1 MSVQIQIDLKY
12 DANFL
17 FLDDSFK
24 QIKQCWYE
32 YIDLIPS
39 ISVSLPSII
48 QLQSID
54 DFRNFMKQMQPK

>member
-1 MSVQIQIDLKY
+1 MHSLKKIEYIERVYKIQIDLKY

-24 QIKQCWYE
+24 QTKQCLYE

-48 QLQSID
+48 QL
-54 DFRNFMKQMQPK
+54 

>member
-1 MSVQIQIDLKY
+1 MEYIEWVYKIQIDLKY

-24 QIKQCWYE
+24 QTKQCWYE

-48 QLQSID
+48 QL
-54 DFRNFMKQMQPK
+54 